1 MWHGARSDRETIPR
15 YGQAVCEPIWRA
27 VWEQPVSLVRRFF
40 GSVLVCRKKHRRRW
54 HRCDHIGRAK
64 PADFARFAG
73 LKCSSSVY
81 AHFGNLLEGGSAD
94 ELKLS

>member
-1 MWHGARSDRETIPR
+1 MTACGRGYGEKEKAEVIVTLERSPR
-15 YGQAVCEPIWRA
+15 ACFGKRVKVQAPLRLH
-27 VWEQPVSLVRRFF
+27 SHF
-40 GSVLVCRKKHRRRW
+40 
-54 HRCDHIGRAK
+54 GRAK